1 MKTIDKIPKTIKLI
15 KENFKNYY
23 KDYDYEHDIIIE
35 ETDKYYVELIS
46 MKSKYWYINLAQFL
60 KNKNFKLLSIV
71 NSSGWYDNPCSKN
84 TLVIKY
90 WKDTNK
96 VQVKVNSLEIR
107 NNKNQKLIYTKHKNH
122 LFSLTEKGC
131 YTVINNI
138 IYKLS
143 INTLSKFHS
152 SYGYANCLITELYPE
167 VIKFDNLNYLPSKFK
182 NFESPEAIIKHI
194 DPKNKGRL
202 HSINNLISLYHFL
215 YKKDFD
221 ELLKYSNRMFRFNNK
236 NDITY
241 GSYNMFNVK
250 NKLNFW
256 DLNLKQIINLYYMTR
271 YPSHNITNTYQIVE
285 LFNTNKKIKL
295 VHPKKLEKY
304 LFNRLKNKIEKI
316 NKNSKRNLCCSIN
329 GYKKLINNL
338 FNPSF
343 KFTWELLDN
352 NKKIIDA
359 FNEACVS
366 INSFKKSCYIK
377 IYYKRNIIIFDVS
390 DFSMNVKLPHDT
402 IMSLN
407 RYSDCKRRIK
417 SDIILFINK
426 DISEK
431 LHKKSKGKFGHSKS
445 SYIFMKSNRI
455 NLSF

>member
-23 KDYDYEHDIIIE
+23 KEYDYECDIRIDE
-35 ETDKYYVELIS
+35 NDNYYTELIS

-60 KNKNFKLLSIV
+60 KNKNFKLLSV
-71 NSSGWYDNPCSKN
+71 ANSSGWYDNPCSNN
-84 TLVIKY
+84 TLIIKY

-107 NNKNQKLIYTKHKNH
+107 NNKNQKLIYTKGKRH

-167 VIKFDNLNYLPSKFK
+167 VIKFNDLNYLPSKFK

-194 DPKNKGRL
+194 DPRDKGKL

-215 YKKDFD
+215 YKNDFN
-221 ELLKYSNRMFRFNNK
+221 ELLKYSNRMYKFNINNK
-236 NDITY
+236 NK
-241 GSYNMFNVK
+241 S
-250 NKLNFW
+250 NFK
-256 DLNLKQIINLYYMTR
+256 DLNLKQIINLYYMKR
-271 YPSHNITNTYQIVE
+271 YPSYNITNTYQIVD

-329 GYKKLINNL
+329 GYKRLINNL

-359 FNEACVS
+359 FNEVCVS
-366 INSFKKSCYIK
+366 VNSFKKSCYIK

-390 DFSMNVKLPHDT
+390 NFNMYVKLPHDT
-402 IMSLN
+402 ITSLN
-407 RYSDCKRRIK
+407 RYSDYKRRIK
-417 SDIILFINK
+417 SYIMLFINK

-431 LHKKSKGKFGHSKS
+431 LYKKSKGKFGHSKS
-445 SYIFMKSNRI
+445 SYIFMRNNKI
-455 NLSF
+455 NLPF